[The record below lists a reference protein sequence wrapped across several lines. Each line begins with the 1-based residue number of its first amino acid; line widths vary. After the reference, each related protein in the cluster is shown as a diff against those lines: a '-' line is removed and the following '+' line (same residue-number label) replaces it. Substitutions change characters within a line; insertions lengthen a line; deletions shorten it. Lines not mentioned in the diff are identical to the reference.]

1 VRRYGIPLAI
11 FVALGFVPE
20 LAIDLPWVFEQSLN
34 TPGTLQLL
42 ATCFV
47 FGGVALTYDLLFGFT
62 GLLSFGHAL
71 YFAVGVYLMTIAVT
85 KWHWSFWVALCFT
98 ALVGLALPL
107 LLGAVSLRVGGIAF
121 AMVTL
126 AFAQA
131 GSVLAFK
138 NPFGW
143 TGGEE
148 GLGADYTKLP
158 AWTVGILN
166 TSHLYWV
173 ALAYA
178 AAVFFVVH
186 WAIGSSPGHVWQAI
200 RENELRV
207 QVLGLRPYLYK
218 LQAFV
223 LASFLATA
231 GGVVY
236 LLLYSGATT
245 DVTTANFT
253 LTLLIMVVLG
263 GSGTRW
269 GAMLGGILYTWA
281 SQRLTDAASSHAV
294 STLPG
299 VLRTP
304 MQQPLF
310 VLGILFILVVFF
322 VPGGLAQA
330 GRLRAPRTF
339 QRLREAIGRPE
350 GGVA

>member
-1 VRRYGIPLAI
+1 MTRWLIPLSV
-11 FVALGFVPE
+11 FVALAFVPT
-20 LAIDLPWVFEQSLN
+20 LTVDLPYVFQHSIN

-42 ATCFV
+42 ALCLV

-71 YFAVGVYLMTIAVT
+71 YFAVGVYLVAIAIT
-85 KWHWSFWVALCFT
+85 KWHWSFGAAIAFT
-98 ALVGLALPL
+98 ALVGLLLPL
-107 LLGAVSLRVGGIAF
+107 ILGSVSLRVGGIAF

-138 NPFGW
+138 NPYGW

-166 TSHLYWV
+166 TRHLYWI

-178 AAVFFVVH
+178 AVVFFVVH
-186 WAIGSSPGHVWQAI
+186 WAISSSPGHVWQAI

-207 QVLGLRPYLYK
+207 QVLGLRPYGYK
-218 LQAFV
+218 LMSFV

-236 LLLYSGATT
+236 LLLLGGATT
-245 DVTTANFT
+245 EVTTANFT
-253 LTLLIMVVLG
+253 LTVLIMVVLG
-263 GSGTRW
+263 GTGTRW
-269 GAMLGGILYTWA
+269 GAMLGGVLYTWA
-281 SQRLTDAASSHAV
+281 NQRLGDASSSHAV
-294 STLPG
+294 SALPG

-304 MQQPLF
+304 LQQPLF
-310 VLGILFILVVFF
+310 VLGVLFILVVFF
-322 VPGGLAQA
+322 VPGGLAQIH
-330 GRLRAPRTF
+330 RLRRPRTL
-339 QRLREAIGRPE
+339 QRLQEAVQR
-350 GGVA
+350 